1 MDESNTT
8 FAFSQRPIMSLHCGL
23 VLVLLLS
30 SAAVGVKKDNT
41 LESVSEDELV
51 NLVRTEK
58 HVVVA
63 FSEFF
68 VPMLKSA

>member
-1 MDESNTT
+1 
-8 FAFSQRPIMSLHCGL
+8 MSLHCGL
-23 VLVLLLS
+23 VLVLLFA

-63 FSEFF
+63 FSEFYF
-68 VPMLKSA
+68 AQMHSSA